1 MSLKSPSRRV
11 YVLADALVRDPD
23 ARDMTVP
30 QIAVL
35 SILAA
40 GDEAYRDLINRT
52 GLAGPR
58 ITRTMDAL
66 IEYGYAEQYPHKSDR
81 RKRIAAATETG
92 KRLIGRIDAALALTT
107 G

>member
-1 MSLKSPSRRV
+1 MRSPSRRV

-40 GDEAYRDLINRT
+40 GDESYVDLANRT
-52 GLAGPR
+52 GLLRAR
-58 ITRTMDAL
+58 ISRTMDVL
-66 IEYGYAEQYPHKSDR
+66 MTFGYAEQYAHKSDR
-81 RKRIAAATETG
+81 RKRMAAATETG
-92 KRLIGRIDAALALTT
+92 KLLIGRIDAALALST
-107 G
+107 